1 MSTYYI
7 GLDIGTSSTKAVAFD
22 RQFKSLGTVTKPYPT
37 LSPKPGWQEQSPDQV
52 VRAAFSAVKKLVEN
66 IGKQPKSI
74 ALSAAM
80 HSLIAVDTKG
90 RPLTPCLIWSD
101 NRAADIAA
109 QLKGTPL
116 GQDIYR
122 HTGTPI
128 HPMSPLC
135 KIAWLRQHEPAIFHK
150 THKFIGIKEYL
161 ITKLYNGYYT
171 DQSMASATGLFD
183 AERLDWHGPA
193 LDFAGI
199 TAERLPKHVTPF
211 HILNYIRGDVA
222 FRSGLPLGPWVI
234 GASDGCLANL
244 GAGAMSPG
252 EAVLS
257 IGTSGA
263 LRITTQKPVYDPGER
278 IFNYLLFPPTAAQ
291 PATYVT
297 GGASNNGAVVY
308 DWFCRQFFG
317 LSPSQKKSAKE
328 MERHWAAMQQIPMGC
343 DGLRFLP
350 HLHGERAPL
359 WDASATGSFQGIR
372 PGHTLAHFHRAVLEG
387 ILLNLRQIG
396 EVLTEVTGPFHVVY
410 ANGGFT
416 NMKFWVEMAA
426 EVFEKKVVVFENE
439 GGPALGAALMGMR
452 ALGVIPDFGK
462 VKEMAVVKQVFN

>member
-1 MSTYYI
+1 MPYI

-22 RQFKSLGTVTKPYPT
+22 GLGRSLGEVTKHYPT
-37 LSPKPGWQEQSPDQV
+37 LSPRPGWQEQEPERV
-52 VRAAFSAVKKLVEN
+52 IRAALSAVKQLVAN
-66 IGKQPKSI
+66 LGQPPTCI

-80 HSLIAVDTKG
+80 HSLIAVDDKG
-90 RPLTPCLIWSD
+90 QPLTRSILWSD

-109 QLKGTPL
+109 QLKGTTL
-116 GQDIYR
+116 GKDIYR

-128 HPMSPLC
+128 HPMSPLP
-135 KIAWLRQHEPAIFHK
+135 KIAWLRQNEPVLFLK
-150 THKFIGIKEYL
+150 THQFLGIKEYL
-161 ITKLYNGYYT
+161 IYRLFGQFFT
-171 DQSMASATGLFD
+171 DQSIASATGLFD

-199 TAERLPKHVTPF
+199 TAAQLPQHVTPF
-211 HILNYIRGDVA
+211 FILKNLKKSFARYLGI
-222 FRSGLPLGPWVI
+222 PLETPWVI

-244 GAGAMSPG
+244 GAGALSPG

-263 LRITTQKPVYDPGER
+263 LRITTPQPVYDPGER
-278 IFNYLLFPPTAAQ
+278 IFNYLLLPPIEGS
-291 PATYVT
+291 PASYVT

-308 DWFCRQFFG
+308 DWFCRRFFG
-317 LSPSQKKSAKE
+317 MSPSAKG
-328 MERHWAAMQQIPMGC
+328 MERHRAAMQQVPFGC

-387 ILLNLRQIG
+387 ILLNMKLIG
-396 EVLTEVTGPFHVVY
+396 DVLEEVTGTFHEIY

-416 NMKFWVEMAA
+416 RMEFWVQMAA
-426 EVFEKKVVVFENE
+426 DIFGKKVLTFENE
-439 GGPALGAALMGMR
+439 GGPALGAALVGMR
-452 ALGVIPDFGK
+452 ALGAIPDFAK
-462 VKEMAVVKQVFN
+462 VKEMAVVKKEF